1 MLFLFFFPNLTEND
15 NKMKM
20 KKIGLPLNLCLR
32 LPRWLELFQFGPATL
47 MLVNTSIYT
56 IENYLHHILIRIT
69 SIFFLYIYDLSG
81 SQTRTFD
88 QMLKLYKVM
97 KIFFYNLLFWL
108 VLHIFQKSDLRNRL
122 NEHYPKT
129 YLLVITSILT
139 KQFISYFTSKQ

>member
-1 MLFLFFFPNLTEND
+1 
-15 NKMKM
+15 M

-88 QMLKLYKVM
+88 QMLKLYNVM
-97 KIFFYNLLFWL
+97 KIIFDNLLFLSCFTHFPKVWFAKL
-108 VLHIFQKSDLRNRL
+108 IEWTLPQNILISNYKYTNKTIYFLLYIKTIKSKIRK
-122 NEHYPKT
+122 H
-129 YLLVITSILT
+129 
-139 KQFISYFTSKQ
+139 FI